1 MWLWLHLGVGRHSI
15 KPYPGFY
22 CCLKTDIFWIAIF
35 FSREWHCHIFQDKQ
49 FSKGASSFL
58 TNVIWSL
65 LYPNLLPSWVILCYI
80 HFLWFFYNMY
90 GFRGDHAVFWTRCV
104 VMSLLQTSL
113 TLPCFWFS
121 PDCTQ
126 FHGICTVGM
135 VRLYIFAME
144 SSSHR
149 CPLRIH

>member
-1 MWLWLHLGVGRHSI
+1 MTV
-15 KPYPGFY
+15 
-22 CCLKTDIFWIAIF
+22 IAFGSGETLDKALSRFLLLFEDGYILDCHF